1 MRRAAL
7 IPALIALGAALAAGG
22 WAWPAPARQ
31 LMPNWGDLVLPR
43 PLDSTAP
50 PEGLALPE
58 RWPPLAADRDP
69 GGRQGCAPAWPCR
82 LRLFGV
88 IDKNGGVGLEGTALT
103 W

>member
-7 IPALIALGAALAAGG
+7 IPALVAVGAAFVAGG
-22 WAWPAPARQ
+22 WAQPAPARQ
-31 LMPNWGDLVLPR
+31 IMPNWGDLVLP
-43 PLDSTAP
+43 PPIDPTAP
-50 PEGLALPE
+50 PESLVMPDHRL
-58 RWPPLAADRDP
+58 PLAADPDRD
-69 GGRQGCAPAWPCR
+69 GRQGCAPAWPCR

>member
-7 IPALIALGAALAAGG
+7 IPASIAIGAALVAGG
-22 WAWPAPARQ
+22 WAQTAPARQ
-31 LMPNWGDLVLPR
+31 LMPNWGDLVLPQ
-43 PLDSTAP
+43 PPGPTAP
-50 PEGLALPE
+50 PEGLVMPDRRL
-58 RWPPLAADRDP
+58 PLATDP
-69 GGRQGCAPAWPCR
+69 DQAGRQGCAPAWPCR